1 MTHLTTEE
9 QHVMSGSHLS
19 PGVEPGHV
27 VGVVLVQPDGGD
39 CMSAPGLLHLP
50 HLFPVLPSPLVYFL
64 SVTTVTKTS

>member
-27 VGVVLVQPDGGD
+27 VGVVLVQPDGEE
-39 CMSAPGLLHLP
+39 
-50 HLFPVLPSPLVYFL
+50 PVRDLVL
-64 SVTTVTKTS
+64 AGVLKRRDRTQRNSDD

>member
-27 VGVVLVQPDGGD
+27 VGVVLVQPDGG
-39 CMSAPGLLHLP
+39 AQVGLGLQGLGGRHDQLE
-50 HLFPVLPSPLVYFL
+50 LA
-64 SVTTVTKTS
+64 

>member
-27 VGVVLVQPDGGD
+27 VGVVLVQPDGG
-39 CMSAPGLLHLP
+39 AQIGFGLQGLGGRHDQLE
-50 HLFPVLPSPLVYFL
+50 LA
-64 SVTTVTKTS
+64 